1 MLLVLVIL
9 FTTKGSLE
17 LLQEPVAI
25 DFLPM
30 LVFFGVVFLITS
42 IIKGILR
49 KRLLLHLGVEEKDTV
64 DEDPIWKL
72 SAGAYVSGFLYCGA
86 LIYLLCVLI
95 NNIEADIALSGK
107 LIIPLLIIGII
118 EILLFISSFKTM
130 KNNLFYT
137 LLVVFYIQA
146 WVLNKGIALI
156 AIIIGLIT
164 AVELAVFGI
173 ILAICGLFGGSKD
186 D

>member
-1 MLLVLVIL
+1 MLLVLAIL
-9 FTTKGSLE
+9 FATKGSLT

-30 LVFFGVVFLITS
+30 LVFFVITYLITG
-42 IIKGILR
+42 IIKGISR
-49 KRLLLHLGVEEKDTV
+49 KRLLLCIGVEEEDIA

-72 SAGAYVSGFLYCGA
+72 SAGAYITGFLYCGA
-86 LIYLLCVLI
+86 IIYLLCIVI
-95 NNIEADIALSGK
+95 KYIEIGIPLSSK
-107 LIIPLLIIGII
+107 LVIPLLIIGII

-130 KNNLFYT
+130 KNNFFYT
-137 LLVVFYIQA
+137 MLIVFYIQA

-156 AIIIGLIT
+156 AIVIGFIT

-173 ILAICGLFGGSKD
+173 VLVICGLFGGSRD